1 MFSRV
6 YNSELWVYN
15 LELGFTI
22 LGLGFVI
29 LGLGFRVYGLWSGF
43 CAPGLGERSKWGS
56 FVI

>member
-22 LGLGFVI
+22 LGLGFM
-29 LGLGFRVYGLWSGF
+29 VYGQGF
-43 CAPGLGERSKWGS
+43 APRDWGKGQNGAV
-56 FVI
+56 F